1 MTKSR
6 RRRRAATA
14 ILKGSIVKESENGQ
28 QEATEEGASL
38 ITTNPEAENFNS
50 KAECVSFVDT
60 EKEKG
65 GDLNLNNRSSS
76 FSEKIFQ

>member
-28 QEATEEGASL
+28 QEETEEGASL
-38 ITTNPEAENFNS
+38 ITTNPSVENFNS
-50 KAECVSFVDT
+50 QAECVSFVDT
-60 EKEKG
+60 EEEKG
-65 GDLNLNNRSSS
+65 GDLNRRLKESYL
-76 FSEKIFQ
+76 